1 MAAEVEH
8 GLEAQRRQGSRP
20 TSRRRPT
27 AECRYRL
34 LLCLGG
40 VWALI
45 AGCTDAATS
54 QPTAISQPT
63 ATTQTAATVA
73 SRDPEDNHVRVLG
86 LWSGPEFDS
95 FVSVKS
101 AWEQNTGGTVDW
113 QGSRDLPGELDAQI
127 ERGTPPDIAILPSIG
142 LMHELA
148 DAGQLVALP
157 SVMDMD
163 QLQTDYAPAW
173 IDLGSY
179 HGELYG
185 IFYKVTNKATV
196 WYNPKAFAAADYRV
210 PSTWDEMIEL
220 ADTMVADGR
229 TPFSVVAPKVP
240 GGGGWALTDWI
251 SQIVLNNCGPD
262 LYDQWVAGQ
271 IPWTDACVKQSFDLF
286 DTIVQTPGYVL
297 GGSEGILGSSD
308 AEGSYPMYSDPPTA
322 YMYYLASFAQA
333 FIASRYPQLAPGD
346 DYDFFRFPTINPEDA
361 GSITIGADVVVML
374 NDTPAARSF
383 MTYLAGAESQ
393 QAWVELGGF
402 TSVNRSVAADAYP
415 EPVARAVADEL
426 ASARLI
432 RFGAGDTMPASVQQ
446 AWWKAMLDLVDH
458 PSKLDAV
465 LESLTSTAD
474 EAGQ

>member
-163 QLQTDYAPAW
+163 QLQTDYVPAW

-446 AWWKAMLDLVDH
+446 AWWKAMLDLVDD